1 MELESMAEDSE
12 LACCLFL
19 SIKLYLDTSIRINVP
34 MVRVSFYATE
44 EELSI
49 HNRNKMAYK
58 VYSLYFVAL
67 TVKFAD
73 VCSE

>member
-1 MELESMAEDSE
+1 MAEGSE

-19 SIKLYLDTSIRINVP
+19 SIKLYLDISIRINVP

-58 VYSLYFVAL
+58 VHSLYFVAL
-67 TVKFAD
+67 SVKFAD